1 MKIPRS
7 VAIIPS
13 VSFFTFLLTF
23 STSVAGGQPDS
34 DSLRF
39 HWAFVAYP
47 NPDTRPLYKPQ
58 VIERDTVLY
67 SGDYFKLLVK
77 PLTECYAY
85 VFWYDSKK
93 ELKVLF
99 PYTSDQFENDWKMN
113 KQYNIPKGR
122 DWYQLDQRKGQE
134 ELHLLVSR
142 ERLLDLEQSVDLY
155 VAAGEEEKDALT
167 LKVLNEIREVKK
179 RFRMHRRFAERP
191 AMIAGTIRGPLEEE
205 KPTMM
210 PPLIDIAKFAKE
222 FEGETFYS
230 KTLVIKHK

>member
-1 MKIPRS
+1 MPSIPLL
-7 VAIIPS
+7 
-13 VSFFTFLLTF
+13 TFLLTY
-23 STSVAGGQPDS
+23 STSIAGGQPDP

-58 VIERDTVLY
+58 VIERDTVLF

-85 VFWYDSKK
+85 VFWYDSNK

-142 ERLLDLEQSVDLY
+142 ERLLDLEQLLDSY
-155 VAAGEEEKDALT
+155 VAAGGEEKDALT

-179 RFRMHRRFAERP
+179 RFRMHKKFVERP
-191 AMIAGTIRGPLEEE
+191 AVIAGAIRDPLEEE

-210 PPLIDIAKFAKE
+210 LPTIDIAKFAKE